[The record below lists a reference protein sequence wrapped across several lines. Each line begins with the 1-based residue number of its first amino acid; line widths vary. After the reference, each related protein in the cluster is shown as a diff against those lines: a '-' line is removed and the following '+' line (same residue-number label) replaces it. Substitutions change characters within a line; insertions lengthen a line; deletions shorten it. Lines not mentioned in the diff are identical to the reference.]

1 MRRLRPVV
9 LVGDDGGR
17 LFGSDGFDVV
27 RGLQIRQLFWVLT
40 QIGRVVAHEDPL
52 VEDVLWPVE
61 QEPEHDQ
68 VDDDRDPDF
77 FAQAYPVAAA
87 LQVLDDRQQVVGVVV
102 FVAAGPFEARRF
114 GRRAGW
120 RTGWDFSSRH

>member
-1 MRRLRPVV
+1 VILVRDNWSRQLRSDRL
-9 LVGDDGGR
+9 
-17 LFGSDGFDVV
+17 DVV
-27 RGLQIRQLFWVLT
+27 RGLQIGHFFRGPG
-40 QIGRVVAHEDPL
+40 QIGRVVPNEDAL

-77 FAQAYPVAAA
+77 FAQAYPVFAA
-87 LQVLDDRQQVVGVVV
+87 LQILDDREQVMGIVIL
-102 FVAAGPFEARRF
+102 VAAGPFEARRF

-120 RTGWDFSSRH
+120 RTGWDF